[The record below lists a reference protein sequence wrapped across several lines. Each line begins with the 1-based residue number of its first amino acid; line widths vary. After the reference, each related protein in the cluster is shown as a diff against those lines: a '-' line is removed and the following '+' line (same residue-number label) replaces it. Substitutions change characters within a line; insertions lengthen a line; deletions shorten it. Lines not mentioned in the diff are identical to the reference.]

1 MILESMDIDLIS
13 KIIDY
18 AIIGILGFMSF
29 LSLFFWIERLL
40 FYRKVDITKYR
51 TKERLEI
58 DVTNNLSILSSFGA
72 NAPYIGL
79 LGTVLGII
87 VTFYSLGQNG
97 NLDVKTIMTSLALA
111 LKATAMGLIVAIPAI
126 FFYNHLVR
134 KVDVILAKWEVYQ
147 KARNEAKKI

>member
-1 MILESMDIDLIS
+1 MIESMDIEFIS

-29 LSLFFWIERLL
+29 LTLFFWIERLL
-40 FYRKVDITKYR
+40 FYRKVDISKYK

-87 VTFYSLGQNG
+87 VTFYSLGENG

-111 LKATAMGLIVAIPAI
+111 LKATAMGLVVAIPAI

-134 KVDVILAKWEVYQ
+134 KADIILAKWDIFQKVRHEV
-147 KARNEAKKI
+147 KKI